1 MARYDKYDPISGG
14 FRALLA
20 ADFPKEDLNK
30 VIGVGLDA
38 DGHVVKG
45 AGKSGIRGVLILT
58 KARRAGDVVDVMTQG
73 DIVDLDE
80 GDASLTPVA
89 GTLYY
94 AADADGA
101 VSATASTS
109 LVGSTVESQ
118 RLVVRFQTVG
128 AAAPIEP

>member
-20 ADFPKEDLNK
+20 EDFPKEDLDK

-38 DGHVVKG
+38 SGHVVKG
-45 AGKSGIRGVLILT
+45 AGQSGVRGVMILT
-58 KARRAGDVVDVMTQG
+58 KTRRAGDVVDIMTQG
-73 DIVDLDE
+73 DIVDLQH
-80 GDASLTPVA
+80 GDDDLTPVA
-89 GTLYY
+89 GTRYY

-101 VSATASTS
+101 VSATASKN
-109 LVGSTVESQ
+109 LVGATVESQ

-128 AAAPIEP
+128 A